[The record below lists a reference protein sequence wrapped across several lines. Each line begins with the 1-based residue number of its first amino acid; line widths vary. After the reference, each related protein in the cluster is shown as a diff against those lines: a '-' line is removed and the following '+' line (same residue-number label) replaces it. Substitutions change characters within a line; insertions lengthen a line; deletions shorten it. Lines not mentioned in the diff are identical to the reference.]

1 MTRSGHGSGR
11 SFRAVRSVW
20 TSITGTGRCWR
31 VRAVVLLTDRRLSG
45 HPTSLTQGVVDAVK
59 LTGLQRAVLTIWRKL
74 AEIRRQL
81 DEMRVESTPGVT
93 PGRRIRPDHVG
104 TNRVRPEQTRM
115 TPEQSVMDGS
125 AATRPETTRRSSP
138 ARPALKLGTYNGTTP
153 PLATFLA
160 KFENCSDY
168 YGWDDRAP
176 LSSSRMFGG

>member
-1 MTRSGHGSGR
+1 
-11 SFRAVRSVW
+11 
-20 TSITGTGRCWR
+20 
-31 VRAVVLLTDRRLSG
+31 VLLTDRRLSG
-45 HPTSLTQGVVDAVK
+45 HPTSPTQGVVDAVK

-81 DEMRVESTPGVT
+81 DEMRAESTPGVT
-93 PGRRIRPDHVG
+93 PGLTRVDQIRPDHVG
-104 TNRVRPEQTRM
+104 TNRIRPEQTRM

-138 ARPALKLGTYNGTTP
+138 ACPALKLGTYNGTTP

-176 LSSSRMFGG
+176 LSSLRMFGG